1 MLRRSRQRDVV
12 LWLAALVLF
21 LGVGLAVLLS
31 EQPTGSLAGQVELPA
46 GVVPEDVRVIVAGPV
61 TRSASLALDGEYRLD
76 RLPVGEYQVTVQ
88 GSGLETV
95 GSEGSVLVQ
104 EGATVRI
111 PTLRPQLVA
120 PGLYLYSTS
129 QVFTTAEPVRL
140 QWRATSLGWVQF
152 SLYRFSLTELQGS
165 SLLQDLAD
173 AGYGSLDPAL
183 YPTLRRELVRSWQQ
197 PVPRRPG
204 EGWAVQT
211 VELGILPPGAY
222 WVEAE
227 GREPLVQTAAPL
239 PRSVR
244 VSGTESFHWFLVS
257 DLGLIQKQD
266 ATQLVVQAV
275 HLRELRPL
283 SGIQIQVFGEWGDP
297 LTATTDAEGLARF
310 GLPAGEGSS
319 VVVYGRS
326 ADNTLQALSRSYAYG
341 WNQPHRIY
349 AYTDRPLYRPG
360 QTVYFRALVREQTR
374 LTPPPA
380 GQPVQLTLTAP
391 NGDVLSEQTLATNA
405 FGSVH
410 GEFQLPEEAPLGSYG
425 LEWQVSQPQGSSR
438 EYTSFQVEAYRKP
451 EFAVAVVPDRP
462 WLVRGGSL
470 KVQVEAKYLFGA
482 PVATAQLRYRVYS
495 SPDWSLRYGLLPRS
509 AEEDYF
515 ADDLGEEQGYYGGY
529 GQLVAEGEGVTDA
542 QGRAAFHLPRL
553 LANLDWEED
562 SYWGPQEVQQLRI
575 EVEVTDISRRTVTGS
590 ARAWVTAGEFALFAE
605 VNRHL
610 PAPGDTLTYRLQA
623 RDYDGRPV
631 SATGELSLERWR
643 WDPKSSTYQWQG
655 TLLRQPF
662 QIVNGEGSLTL
673 SLLADLEPG
682 DYRVRLTAWD
692 PRRQSALHRWRERVQ
707 EVDYLWVVEPGSPL
721 QSWGSLPSLEVVAD
735 RQIYQVGEEAQIL
748 IVSPLPDVPVLVG
761 IEGSRLHQ
769 VQVLRLQGHTA
780 TLRLPIRGD
789 YRPNLY
795 VTATAI
801 GPERRLYQNE
811 TLLRVSP
818 LDRFLQVELQTD
830 KPTYHPGETAQIQIR
845 TCDAQGQPVSAE
857 VSLGIVDNALYLLRP
872 DSTPDIRRFFY
883 GRQDNQ
889 VTTTTSFPQQ
899 YPGGADK
906 LAGQVREDF
915 RDTAAWFPDLVTDAD
930 GLAQVQVRWPD
941 NLTTWRLTAR
951 AATADTQVGSALATV
966 SVSKDLLV
974 RLAAPRFFR
983 VGDQLTLAAIVQNR
997 TGQAQTVE
1005 VRLEVPVPAGGIL
1018 KLQGPE
1024 RQRLTV
1030 PAQGAGRV
1038 EWPLQVL
1045 GAGDTSLRV
1054 WAGGDGLQ
1062 DALQLQ
1068 IPSQPFG
1075 AAHRFSQVGQLG
1087 TPSGLREGDSSS
1099 LELPLDWPATWVP
1112 GSRQLH
1118 LELAASPAATLLGP
1132 LDYLVEFPYGCTEQ
1146 TLSRFLPALAVAQV
1160 SEQLGLN
1167 LRCCYAYGTLTG
1179 TATPTR
1185 LQTLERLPRVLRS
1198 GLQRLEESQ
1207 NYDGGWGWWAYDRS
1221 SPYLTGYVLQG
1232 YHLAQAAGYALKDW
1246 RVRQALDYLA
1256 AQLAQP
1262 QALSPDLR
1270 AFVAYSLS
1278 LWDPALVTTDL
1289 PPPAQLSTFGLA
1301 YRGLAALQLGQ
1312 RNTAQAD
1319 LDQALQR
1326 RQQDPQGRWFIPA
1339 ASSKDSVPLTR
1350 TATQERSTYDD
1361 MEVAGPLLQLA
1372 VRLQDDRAAQIADAL
1387 LQQRQ
1392 NNRWRTTKATADAL
1406 LGLSA
1411 YYQAQQQ
1418 QLPGPGE
1425 VRVLDGKTG
1434 ALLDRWQASAGDPRY
1449 ELDWADAEVGN
1460 LSSLRLEKS
1469 GAGPL
1474 YYSLRGE
1481 AFVPN
1486 PLPSQA
1492 QGFAV
1497 SRSYFRLQPQPQL
1510 NGEIRYRE
1518 QPLRPGDAVRAG
1530 EMLLAR
1536 LTVEAERDSHYVVIE
1551 APLPSGAEIASGTPS
1566 HWREQDP
1573 REFTAPDYWWDWFWT
1588 HQENRDDR
1596 VAFFSTELKRGRHE
1610 FVYLFRPE
1618 IPGQFQVAPAL
1629 AEEMYDPSRY
1639 GRSAPYSL
1647 RVLP

>member
-1 MLRRSRQRDVV
+1 MLRR
-12 LWLAALVLF
+12 WLAALVLL

-31 EQPTGSLAGQVELPA
+31 EQPTGSLAGRVELPA
-46 GVVPEDVRVIVAGPV
+46 GVALESVRVIAAGPA
-61 TRSASLALDGEYRLD
+61 TRSASLASDGEYRLD

-88 GSGLETV
+88 GSGLEKV
-95 GSEGSVLVQ
+95 GSQRSVLVR

-111 PTLRPQLVA
+111 PTLRPQLVP

-129 QVFTTAEPVRL
+129 QVFTTAEPARL
-140 QWRATSLGWVQF
+140 QWRATSLGSVQL

-165 SLLQDLAD
+165 PLLRDLAD
-173 AGYGSLDPAL
+173 ADYGSLDPAL

-197 PVPRRPG
+197 PVPRRAG
-204 EGWAVQT
+204 EGWTAQT
-211 VELGILPPGAY
+211 LELGILPPGAY

-227 GREPLVQTAAPL
+227 GREPLNAAAPL
-239 PRSVR
+239 PR
-244 VSGTESFHWFLVS
+244 FDHWFLVS
-257 DLGLIQKQD
+257 DLGLIQKKD
-266 ATQLVVQAV
+266 ASQLVVQAV

-283 SGIQIQVFGEWGDP
+283 AGIQIQVFGEWGDP

-310 GLPAGEGSS
+310 GLPAREGSS
-319 VVVYGRS
+319 LVVYGRS
-326 ADNTLQALSRSYAYG
+326 ADSTLQALSRSYAYG

-374 LTPPPA
+374 LTPPPV
-380 GQPVQLTLTAP
+380 GQAVQLTLTAP

-405 FGSVH
+405 FGSVY

-425 LEWQVSQPQGSSR
+425 LEWQVSGPQGSSG

-451 EFAVAVVPDRP
+451 EFEVAVVPDRP

-470 KVQVEAKYLFGA
+470 KVQVEAEYLFGA
-482 PVATAQLRYRVYS
+482 PVAAAQLRYRVYS

-542 QGRAAFHLPRL
+542 QGRAEFRLDRL
-553 LANLDWEED
+553 LQDLNWEED

-643 WDPKSSTYQWQG
+643 WDPKSNTYQRQG

-662 QIVNGEGSLTL
+662 QIVNGEGSLDL
-673 SLLADLEPG
+673 HLPADLEPG

-692 PRRQSALHRWRERVQ
+692 PRRQSAPHRWRERVQ

-748 IVSPLPDVPVLVG
+748 IVSPLPDVAVLVG

-801 GPERRLYQNE
+801 GPERRLYRSE
-811 TLLRVSP
+811 ALLRVSP

-830 KPTYHPGETAQIQIR
+830 KPTYRPGETAQIQIR
-845 TCDAQGQPVSAE
+845 TRDAQGQPVSAE
-857 VSLGIVDNALYLLRP
+857 VGLGIVDNALYLLRP
-872 DSTPDIRRFFY
+872 DFTPDIRRFFY
-883 GRQDNQ
+883 GRQYNQ

-915 RDTAAWFPDLVTDAD
+915 RDTAAWFPDLVTNAD

-997 TGQAQTVE
+997 TGQAQAVE
-1005 VRLEVPVPAGGIL
+1005 VRLEVPVPAGGILNL

-1054 WAGGDGLQ
+1054 WAEGNGLK
-1062 DALQLQ
+1062 DALQLR

-1087 TPSGLREGDSSS
+1087 TPSGLREGESGS

-1132 LDYLVEFPYGCTEQ
+1132 LDYLVKFPYGCTEQ

-1167 LRCCYAYGTLTG
+1167 LRS
-1179 TATPTR
+1179 
-1185 LQTLERLPRVLRS
+1185 QTLERLPRVLRS
-1198 GLQRLEESQ
+1198 GLQRLEGSQ
-1207 NYDGGWGWWAYDRS
+1207 NYDGGWGWWAHDRS
-1221 SPYLTGYVLQG
+1221 NPYLTGYILQG

-1246 RVRQALDYLA
+1246 QVRQALDYLA

-1262 QALSPDLR
+1262 QALSPDLQ
-1270 AFVAYSLS
+1270 AFVAYSLA
-1278 LWDPALVTTDL
+1278 LWDPALVTADL
-1289 PPPAQLSTFGLA
+1289 PPPERLSTFGLA

-1312 RNTAQAD
+1312 GNTAQAD

-1339 ASSKDSVPLTR
+1339 APTR
-1350 TATQERSTYDD
+1350 ATQERSTYDD

-1425 VRVLDGKTG
+1425 VRVLDGTTG
-1434 ALLDRWQASAGDPRY
+1434 SLLDRWQAGPADPRY
-1449 ELDWADAEVGN
+1449 GLDWADAEVGN

-1469 GAGPL
+1469 GPGPL

-1497 SRSYFRLQPQPQL
+1497 SRSYFRLQPQLQP
-1510 NGEIRYRE
+1510 NGKIRYRE
-1518 QPLRPGDAVRAG
+1518 QPLRPGDTVRAG
-1530 EMLLAR
+1530 EILLAR
-1536 LTVEAERDSHYVVIE
+1536 LTVEAERDSHYVVVE
-1551 APLPSGAEIASGTPS
+1551 DPLPSGAEITS
-1566 HWREQDP
+1566 QDP
-1573 REFTAPDYWWDWFWT
+1573 REFTGLAPDYWWDWFWT
-1588 HQENRDDR
+1588 RQENRDDR
-1596 VAFFSTELKRGRHE
+1596 VAFFSTELKQGRHE

-1639 GRSAPYSL
+1639 GRSAAYSL
-1647 RVLP
+1647 EVLP